1 MAKKITEQQQQGL
14 TNARAER
21 NPPGTEPIRPRQKPS
36 TTALTKPLTKLT
48 IKPGQFGEYKNAT
61 VFEHPNDSI
70 LLDVFNRNGLYLET
84 FPVLDY
90 GVSGTTLSVDV
101 EKALQLNNYIAGQF
115 TISLKAIRNY
125 LGSYNGPK
133 LQIQEISND
142 RLEVRLVPASTDPFS
157 TELSAQ
163 DIAFQDF
170 FANGFFQLDKLST
183 LSNLK
188 LNWSLQD
195 AVGVFDYVQDRF
207 TYQATPYSIIFK
219 LIEPLSSTLS
229 VDDFVWIS
237 QEVSETI
244 NEDIII
250 YPPIS
255 KSSKTYIAGPNFDVN
270 TKRGFQ
276 QSTEYKN
283 WDTILSYASSS
294 ITTALLSQSKN
305 EGIDLNVDY
314 TRFENFI
321 HFGSAQARISNFYDK
336 VKVLEYYQDIVDSIS
351 TDLSGLA
358 QSSISSSNYYVLQ
371 KDSYLNKIET
381 VKGAFDG
388 FEKYMYYGSS
398 SYVTNSFGEFLD
410 MSYPKSGST
419 KPYTLYPANNVVVTN
434 WLTGILAS
442 ASLYDNLNAH
452 RLVNFIPSHIQEDPG
467 NEITS
472 TFIDMIGHFFD
483 TQYQYV
489 DQFTNIYDRHQSLTD
504 GFAKDLVHYVAESL
518 GTDFDNGQSFDD
530 LWSYTLG
537 YNISGSFNN
546 GLNLSS
552 EDRTREVW
560 KRIINNL
567 PYLLKTRGTERG
579 LRALINSF
587 GIPSTILR
595 IREFGGPEP
604 DFDTQSTY
612 DVDRFYY
619 GLNVGAGNT
628 TTQPPH
634 VLLPW
639 SSSDSTRRT
648 PVGLEMRFKAAPF
661 SGSTNR
667 MNLVSW
673 YSASTDVSTK
683 HTSPV
688 GTLDVGRD
696 AGGDYAQFQMPTA
709 FASKATPI
717 KLYIPSSSNNPA
729 LFDGK
734 WVNLYLTYTRAIYT
748 TVSSPATQ
756 SLTSSISLYAGLKSN
771 YSDVPLIYSASIV
784 VSGSSLD
791 QNHADSGSGFA
802 DYRFAYW
809 GIHNTGIG
817 ASNSN
822 ARSIIIGSSSR
833 TTAYPVTTASFS
845 GSIQEVRYWGS
856 QPTINT
862 GSATTFSASVLL
874 VTGSAPINTS
884 PFYAHVISPTT
895 IVSLNRENPSW
906 TGATSSY
913 SDLFYRLTLGTDNK
927 KINVYTTSSI
937 SGSQPD
943 QAPRLGPSTFLYFPQ
958 STASQWTP
966 VVETNYMPWPDLG
979 GNRQISNK
987 IRVDELYTPS
997 TELFWNRMTEKSLQ
1011 DTQPTDSPKLGV
1023 YFSTADQVN
1032 EDIAEQFGGLH
1043 LDDYIG
1049 GYGSVYS
1056 SSYDDLEQIQRA
1068 YFRKYGWNPS
1078 SSFGT
1083 TSPRFDSATY
1093 IRLIANFDGALFNL
1107 IKKFVPH
1114 RANLQTG
1121 LVIEP
1126 HILHRPK
1133 IGYRKPT
1140 WTDETYE
1147 TTIDIPDQTQ
1157 TPGGAVQD
1165 AAGGGQADYCWDGG
1179 IARPYVT
1186 PVGDYPEQTSTNLNT
1201 EVTVTLAGAQNEYNN
1216 RGINEQLVQADSL
1229 YATADADYTSYGREK
1244 IRGSQ
1249 YDFYTWYK
1257 TGSGELDWRY
1267 DRANSRDQWDPIGI
1281 SVLNN
1286 RKSENMLIN
1295 DANVAYNGTDIYA
1308 GKGSFTRD
1316 TSLTLNTNPVTDA
1329 NRDSTGAL
1337 ARLGVRVMT
1346 ESASVRTYFGWS
1358 GTGSF
1363 WELSSAAT
1371 LAFGVTESIGQPRTG
1386 SANIIAFGNGPDYY
1400 DVSFITHRSAT
1411 SFPATMSVWYGTSG
1425 SGLSPNTTLNITG
1438 TSTSPNTLSQ
1448 RVMSPSALNAD
1459 LFLQINTTVG
1469 ATGYQYV
1476 RVDDVVVKAYKY
1488 AQVQDY
1494 HCGDNASYGQQSQKY
1509 NGSKLTSNDWNQDS
1523 PDTIDGGPVISIIEG
1538 PGVEIAVNPN
1548 SNGTFT
1554 FR

>member
-14 TNARAER
+14 RNARAER
-21 NPPGTEPIRPRQKPS
+21 TPPGTEPVRPQQKPS

-48 IKPGQFGEYKNAT
+48 VKPGQFGQYKNAT
-61 VFEHPNDSI
+61 IFEHPNDSI

-84 FPVLDY
+84 LSVLDY

-101 EKALQLNNYIAGQF
+101 EKTLQLNNYIAGQF
-115 TISLKAIRNY
+115 TISLKAIRNF

-142 RLEVRLVPASTDPFS
+142 RLEVRLVPAKIDPLSPELTDN
-157 TELSAQ
+157 
-163 DIAFQDF
+163 DVAFQDF

-207 TYQATPYSIIFK
+207 TFQTTPYSIIFK

-237 QEVSETI
+237 QDVSESI

-250 YPPIS
+250 YPPIP
-255 KSSKTYIAGPNFDVN
+255 KSSKTYIAGPNFDIN
-270 TKRGFQ
+270 TKKGLQ

-283 WDTILSYASSS
+283 WDTILNYASSS
-294 ITTALLSQSKN
+294 ITTAVLSQSKN
-305 EGIDLNVDY
+305 EGIELSVDY

-336 VKVLEYYQDIVDSIS
+336 VKVLEYYQDIVDSLS

-381 VKGAFDG
+381 IRGAFDG
-388 FEKYMYYGSS
+388 FERYMYYESS
-398 SYVTNSFGEFLD
+398 SYVTNSFGEFLNIA
-410 MSYPKSGST
+410 YPKSTST
-419 KPYTLYPANNVVVTN
+419 KPYTLYPSTNTVTTN

-442 ASLYDNLNAH
+442 ASLYDNLNPH
-452 RLVNFIPSHIQEDPG
+452 RLVNFIPSHIQEDPA
-467 NEITS
+467 NEVTS

-489 DQFTNIYDRHQSLTD
+489 DQFTNIYDRHQSLTE

-619 GLNVGAGNT
+619 ALTVGAGNIT
-628 TTQPPH
+628 TPPPH
-634 VLLPW
+634 VAVQW
-639 SSSDSTRRT
+639 SGSDGTANGRYG
-648 PVGLEMRFKAAPF
+648 PNGIELRFKAAPF
-661 SGSTNR
+661 SGSVRR

-673 YSASTDVSTK
+673 YSQSFGPASYAG
-683 HTSPV
+683 V
-688 GTLDVGRD
+688 GATLDVGRD
-696 AGGDYAQFQMPTA
+696 GSGDYIQFTSPTL
-709 FASKATPI
+709 ATTVVQSNPL
-717 KLYIPSSSNNPA
+717 KLYIPSSSNNQA
-729 LFDGK
+729 LFDGN
-734 WVNLYLTYTRAIYT
+734 WVTTYLTLTTASYAI
-748 TVSSPATQ
+748 SGP
-756 SLTSSISLYAGLKSN
+756 TSSLSMSFALYAGVKSN
-771 YSDVPLIYSASIV
+771 YSETPLIYSASI
-784 VSGSSLD
+784 SYTGSNTD
-791 QNHADSGSGFA
+791 QPGTPGFM
-802 DYRFAYW
+802 DYRVQYWSSWNPSVITNNAYKT
-809 GIHNTGIG
+809 IV
-817 ASNSN
+817 
-822 ARSIIIGSSSR
+822 IGSSSKAN
-833 TTAYPVTTASFS
+833 AYTNTTASFS
-845 GSIQEVRYWGS
+845 GSIQELRYWGT
-856 QPTINT
+856 QQY
-862 GSATTFSASVLL
+862 TTTSTNRAYTASLL
-874 VTGSAPINTS
+874 VTPSGVIENS
-884 PFYAHVISPTT
+884 PFYAHVISPTS
-895 IVSLNRENPSW
+895 IVGPNYENPNY
-906 TGATSSY
+906 TGATSSF
-913 SDLFYRLTLGTDNK
+913 DLLTYRQTLGTR
-927 KINVYTTSSI
+927 NVRTNLFTTTSL
-937 SGSQPD
+937 SGSQPN
-943 QAPRLGPSTFLYFPQ
+943 QNIPWIAPATFVNFPTTT
-958 STASQWTP
+958 SSYWTP
-966 VVETNYMPWPDLG
+966 VVETNYIPWPDLG

-997 TELFWNRMTEKSLQ
+997 SELFWNRMTEKSLQ
-1011 DTQPTDSPKLGV
+1011 DTQPTDSPRLGV
-1023 YFSTADQVN
+1023 FFSTADQVN
-1032 EDIAEQFGGLH
+1032 EDIAEQFGGIH

-1049 GYGSVYS
+1049 GYGDIYS
-1056 SSYDDLEQIQRA
+1056 SSYDSLEQVQRA
-1068 YFRKYGWNPS
+1068 YFRKYGWTP
-1078 SSFGT
+1078 GA
-1083 TSPRFDSATY
+1083 RFDSATY
-1093 IRLIANFDGALFNL
+1093 IRLIANFDGALFSL

-1126 HILHRPK
+1126 HVLHRPK

-1140 WTDETYE
+1140 WSNEAYE
-1147 TTIDIPDQTQ
+1147 TVIDIPDQTQ
-1157 TPGGAVQD
+1157 TPGGSVQD
-1165 AAGGGQADYCWDGG
+1165 AAGGGEAHYCWDGG

-1186 PVGDYPEQTSTNLNT
+1186 PVGEYPGQTSTNLNT
-1201 EVTVTLAGAQNEYNN
+1201 EITVTLAGAQNEYNN

-1244 IRGSQ
+1244 ILGSQ
-1249 YDFYTWYK
+1249 YDFYTWYR

-1267 DRANSRDQWDPIGI
+1267 DRANSRDQWDPIGVSI
-1281 SVLNN
+1281 LDS
-1286 RKSENMLIN
+1286 RKSETMLIA
-1295 DANVAYNGTDIYA
+1295 DANVAYNGTDIYL
-1308 GKGSFTRD
+1308 GKGSFSDVAAQYTLTADSYAQDVNGDSSTGSLRRSTVGTLGLRVLSTSESISSKNNANHFWRLD
-1316 TSLTLNTNPVTDA
+1316 TANNLLYRIGATDA
-1329 NRDSTGAL
+1329 TTRS
-1337 ARLGVRVMT
+1337 
-1346 ESASVRTYFGWS
+1346 
-1358 GTGSF
+1358 
-1363 WELSSAAT
+1363 
-1371 LAFGVTESIGQPRTG
+1371 TG
-1386 SANIIAFGNGPDYY
+1386 SAWLNAFSTTPDSPDYTTVNFSY
-1400 DVSFITHRSAT
+1400 KINIAGNAA
-1411 SFPATMSVWYGTSG
+1411 ATMSVWLGTSG
-1425 SGLSPNTTLNITG
+1425 STATPSITQNFTSATTTFVGQRTVIGTPLNPDLYIELRVSASG
-1438 TSTSPNTLSQ
+1438 TSGG
-1448 RVMSPSALNAD
+1448 VALD
-1459 LFLQINTTVG
+1459 DFV
-1469 ATGYQYV
+1469 V
-1476 RVDDVVVKAYKY
+1476 RHFKY

-1494 HCGDNASYGQQSQKY
+1494 QCGNDASYGQQSQKY
-1509 NGSKLTSNDWNQDS
+1509 NGSKLTSNDWNEDS

-1548 SNGTFT
+1548 PNGTFT